1 MWLGWD
7 VPLWSVP
14 QNKRSCTVELEREIR
29 VAFSQP
35 VCAELGIFCV
45 GESLGK
51 CWAVEVI
58 PRDVMSVCWGCGDL
72 LERDREGKCWQS
84 FLLPTGQHR
93 GGESGWAFLGSFC
106 CSGTSRVPFVLFQ
119 TESGKTG
126 HAVPQPWEW
135 FPFDK
140 PAFDATSILSGLF
153 FFCRHLKAG
162 QKEGCFQSLRAA
174 LTWGWKYFCGQLLL
188 VKTTQNLEA
197 ESFSTV
203 SVNKHFSWVEIHSQG
218 DPATLGL
225 PKSSAGMR
233 SGIDDG
239 SCWKWVPWGQQLP
252 ELEHA
257 VLLLLLLGP
266 GSLWPH
272 SHSLRRC
279 FPCGSQLWLLPGIPM
294 KSWLVSLPWVVPDPC
309 LDLWWGQNLG
319 PGYRVRVL
327 LAEGGTVW

>member
-1 MWLGWD
+1 MLWEWGHWWSNWDQLGGPSWESQELQWSPFH
-7 VPLWSVP
+7 VVGLGCTLVSVP

-72 LERDREGKCWQS
+72 LEGDREGKCWQS

-153 FFCRHLKAG
+153 FFFAG
-162 QKEGCFQSLRAA
+162 SSKQVRKKVVFSL
-174 LTWGWKYFCGQLLL
+174 
-188 VKTTQNLEA
+188 
-197 ESFSTV
+197 
-203 SVNKHFSWVEIHSQG
+203 
-218 DPATLGL
+218 
-225 PKSSAGMR
+225 
-233 SGIDDG
+233 
-239 SCWKWVPWGQQLP
+239 
-252 ELEHA
+252 
-257 VLLLLLLGP
+257 
-266 GSLWPH
+266 
-272 SHSLRRC
+272 
-279 FPCGSQLWLLPGIPM
+279 
-294 KSWLVSLPWVVPDPC
+294 
-309 LDLWWGQNLG
+309 
-319 PGYRVRVL
+319 
-327 LAEGGTVW
+327 